1 LLGKEREFKMKTI
14 QATDRDAYQRMTSDE
29 LRAKFLVAD
38 LFQPGRAEF
47 WYTNVDRAVVGG
59 IVPLDKPL
67 SLEGGREMAC
77 DFFCERREA
86 GVINL
91 GQGGMITVDG
101 TTYKVAPRECVYIGR
116 GSKAVT
122 FASDLAKAPAMFY
135 LVSYPAHADYPT
147 TYAGL
152 EKANRIDLGSVE
164 ESNKRTIF
172 QYIRIGKI
180 KSCQLV
186 MGFTELHAGSVWN
199 TFPPHT
205 HDRRTEVYCYFDLPK
220 DGLVF
225 HMLGEPDETRHI
237 IVKEKQVVLSPEWS
251 IHAGVGT
258 GAYKF
263 VWAMG
268 GENQVFDDMDKVD
281 IGAMK

>member
-1 LLGKEREFKMKTI
+1 MKTI
-14 QATDRDAYQRMTSDE
+14 QAADRDAYRRMTSDE
-29 LRAKFLVAD
+29 LRAKFLVTD
-38 LFQPGRAEF
+38 LFQPGRAQF
-47 WYTNVDRAVVGG
+47 VYTNVDRAVVGG
-59 IVPLDKPL
+59 VVPLDKAL
-67 SLEGGREMAC
+67 TLEGGKEMAC
-77 DFFCERREA
+77 EFFCERREA
-86 GVINL
+86 GAVNL
-91 GQGGMITVDG
+91 GGAGAITVDG

-116 GSKAVT
+116 GSRAVS
-122 FASDLAKAPAMFY
+122 FASDAAKAPAIFY

-147 TYAGL
+147 THARL
-152 EKANRIDLGSVE
+152 DQANRVDLGSANDAN
-164 ESNKRTIF
+164 SRTIF
-172 QYIRIGKI
+172 QYIRIGRI

-186 MGFTELHAGSVWN
+186 MGFTELHEGSVWN

-225 HMLGEPDETRHI
+225 HMLGEPDETRHV
-237 IVKEKQVVLSPEWS
+237 IVREKQVVLSPEWS

-268 GENQVFDDMDKVD
+268 GENQVFEDMDNVTVA
-281 IGAMK
+281 GME

>member
-1 LLGKEREFKMKTI
+1 MKTI
-14 QATDRDAYQRMTSDE
+14 QAADRDSYRRMTSDE
-29 LRAKFLVAD
+29 LREKFLVTD

-47 WYTNVDRAVVGG
+47 CYTNVDRAVVGG
-59 IVPLDKPL
+59 IVPLDKAL
-67 SLEGGREMAC
+67 ALEGGKEMAC
-77 DFFCERREA
+77 GFFCERREA

-91 GQGGMITVDG
+91 GEAGAVMVDG

-116 GSKAVT
+116 GSRVVS
-122 FASDLAKAPAMFY
+122 FASDSAKAPAMFY

-147 TYAGL
+147 AHAGL
-152 EKANRIDLGSVE
+152 DKANRIDLGSAKE
-164 ESNKRTIF
+164 ANRRTIF
-172 QYIRIGKI
+172 QYIRIGGI

-186 MGFTELHAGSVWN
+186 LGFTELHEGSVWN

-220 DGLVF
+220 DALVF
-225 HMLGEPDETRHI
+225 HMLGEPDETRHV
-237 IVKEKQVVLSPEWS
+237 IVKQMQVVLSPEWS
-251 IHAGVGT
+251 IHSGVGT
-258 GAYKF
+258 GSYKF

-281 IGAMK
+281 VGGMK

>member
-1 LLGKEREFKMKTI
+1 MKTI
-14 QATDRDAYQRMTSDE
+14 QAADRNSYRRMTSDE
-29 LRAKFLVAD
+29 LRDKFLVAD
-38 LFQPGRAEF
+38 LFQPGRAQF
-47 WYTNVDRAVVGG
+47 VYTNVDRAVVGG
-59 IVPLDKPL
+59 IVPLDKAL
-67 SLEGGREMAC
+67 SLEGGKEMAC

-91 GQGGMITVDG
+91 GEAGTVTVDG
-101 TTYKVAPRECVYIGR
+101 TTYKVAPRECVYVGR
-116 GSKAVT
+116 GSRVVS
-122 FASDLAKAPAMFY
+122 FASDSAKAPAIFY

-147 TYAGL
+147 AHAGL
-152 EKANRIDLGSVE
+152 DKANRVDLGSAKE
-164 ESNKRTIF
+164 ANRRTIF

-180 KSCQLV
+180 ESCQLV
-186 MGFTELHAGSVWN
+186 MGFTELHEGSVWN

-225 HMLGEPDETRHI
+225 HMLGEPDETRH
-237 IVKEKQVVLSPEWS
+237 VAVREKQVVLSPEWS
-251 IHAGVGT
+251 IHSGVGT
-258 GAYKF
+258 GEYKF

-281 IGAMK
+281 VGAMK